1 MGTFL
6 LFNYYYSILNI
17 KPNSLEGSTDS
28 DDEKLRSKSQGSLVE
43 FRRLKRILMARKKK
57 KLIFQKTP
65 TPNDFDRN
73 SSLHDV
79 LFNNHKT
86 KNNLIPN
93 YVSNNIFYPT
103 DSLIC
108 DADFHE
114 LELIRQFISEKKKN
128 TSLLKMISAKYAF
141 IRKRVTGLNSSIGK
155 NKIPLSPKYQNQSKI
170 SAKMAKMTSIKIEKR
185 IPRRGEVG
193 LTTEQIEKYEKIG
206 YVMSGSR
213 HARMNAI
220 RMRKENQ
227 VYTAQEKAALAMLN
241 LEENKAKEKKILKD
255 LKYLIKRSIT

>member
-1 MGTFL
+1 MG
-6 LFNYYYSILNI
+6 
-17 KPNSLEGSTDS
+17 NSY
-28 DDEKLRSKSQGSLVE
+28 Q
-43 FRRLKRILMARKKK
+43 KKK
-57 KLIFQKTP
+57 KI
-65 TPNDFDRN
+65 
-73 SSLHDV
+73 
-79 LFNNHKT
+79 
-86 KNNLIPN
+86 
-93 YVSNNIFYPT
+93 
-103 DSLIC
+103 
-108 DADFHE
+108 
-114 LELIRQFISEKKKN
+114 
-128 TSLLKMISAKYAF
+128 SLLKMISAKYSF
-141 IRKRVTGLNSSIGK
+141 IRKKVTGLNFLIGK

-170 SAKMAKMTSIKIEKR
+170 SVKMAKMTFIKIEKR

-206 YVMSGSR
+206 YVMSGSL

>member
-1 MGTFL
+1 MG
-6 LFNYYYSILNI
+6 
-17 KPNSLEGSTDS
+17 
-28 DDEKLRSKSQGSLVE
+28 
-43 FRRLKRILMARKKK
+43 KKTN
-57 KLIFQKTP
+57 LIFQKTP

-73 SSLHDV
+73 SSPRDV
-79 LFNNHKT
+79 LFQELQTQNLFLLQKT
-86 KNNLIPN
+86 KNNSMLV
-93 YVSNNIFYPT
+93 YGSNNFFNLI

-114 LELIRQFISEKKKN
+114 LELVRQFLSEIKKH
-128 TSLLKMISAKYAF
+128 TYLLKILLAKYAF
-141 IRKRVTGLNSSIGK
+141 IKKKLIGFNSLIGK
-155 NKIPLSPKYQNQSKI
+155 NKIPNSLKYQNHSKI
-170 SAKMAKMTSIKIEKR
+170 SEKMAKTFIKIEKR

-193 LTTEQIEKYEKIG
+193 LTAEQIVKYEKIG

-241 LEENKAKEKKILKD
+241 LEENKAKERKILKD
-255 LKYLIKRSIT
+255 LKYLIKRSIS